1 MDNFI
6 ELAKE
11 KYKKD
16 FRSKLDRFEK
26 EAIIKTLQGCEYNI
40 EEATRWLGFSTPKG
54 LSLRMKELKISISTS
69 GRNKEVKIKPLL
81 YLNKYDRACL
91 DDLMDTWQE
100 GCSNMYNNCNA
111 CPKGREACQ
120 DITYK
125 LINKIYDQTGK

>member
-1 MDNFI
+1 MDNFS
-6 ELAKE
+6 ELARE
-11 KYKKD
+11 SYKKNH
-16 FRSKLDRFEK
+16 RSKLDRFEK
-26 EAIIKTLQGCEYNI
+26 EAIVKTLRECKFDI
-40 EEATRWLGFSTPKG
+40 EEGSKWLGYTPKG
-54 LSLRMKELKISISTS
+54 LSLRMKELKISISTN

-125 LINKIYDQTGK
+125 LINKIYDKSGK

>member
-1 MDNFI
+1 MDNFT

-26 EAIIKTLQGCEYNI
+26 EAIVKTLRECKFNI
-40 EEATRWLGFSTPKG
+40 EEGSKWLGYTPEN
-54 LSLRMKELKISISTS
+54 LSLRMKELKISISTN
-69 GRNKEVKIKPLL
+69 GRKKEVKVKPLF

-91 DDLMDTWQE
+91 DDLMSTWQD
-100 GCSNMYNNCNA
+100 GCSTMYNDCKA
-111 CPKGREACQ
+111 CPKKREACE